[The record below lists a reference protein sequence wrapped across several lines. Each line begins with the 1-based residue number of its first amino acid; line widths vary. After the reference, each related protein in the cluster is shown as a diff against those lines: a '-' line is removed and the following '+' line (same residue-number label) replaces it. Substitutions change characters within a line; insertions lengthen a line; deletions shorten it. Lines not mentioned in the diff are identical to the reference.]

1 MTYLGFYLLMFL
13 GYINQL
19 FFTPKVAMERNR
31 DVSIDGCQLVS
42 LLNCNVKICRS
53 IRSNKFESD
62 RWGWSTVFVFTA
74 WGSVLLLHYCYGKHS
89 CHIVNILCG
98 LLQNVKLFHF
108 DFSSNSVMCKV
119 FSTRGKYCF

>member
-19 FFTPKVAMERNR
+19 FFTPKVAMEKNR

-42 LLNCNVKICRS
+42 LVNLNVKKCRS
-53 IRSNKFESD
+53 IRPNRFESH

-74 WGSVLLLHYCYGKHS
+74 WGSVL
-89 CHIVNILCG
+89 
-98 LLQNVKLFHF
+98 QP
-108 DFSSNSVMCKV
+108 SSVLP
-119 FSTRGKYCF
+119 G

>member
-31 DVSIDGCQLVS
+31 DVSIDGFQLVS
-42 LLNCNVKICRS
+42 LVNLSVKKCRS
-53 IRSNKFESD
+53 IRPNRFENH

-74 WGSVLLLHYCYGKHS
+74 WGSVLHPSSVLLG
-89 CHIVNILCG
+89 
-98 LLQNVKLFHF
+98 
-108 DFSSNSVMCKV
+108 
-119 FSTRGKYCF
+119 